1 MTREE
6 LINRIAE
13 SEDSHF
19 DRETLEGF
27 TDHQLAEVANES
39 EVNLTDEESDEA
51 GGEEED
57 ESQEPQQNAAGEAE
71 RPVALEDLP
80 EEVRDVVREHREERE
95 NEEETLRARLRS
107 NEDCRISD
115 EVLETMNLEQLRE
128 VQSQFGRRFLGA
140 GGSRTRDASG
150 EDGEDWY
157 DRNPRPRPVVLA
169 DPDGEA
175 PESEEPAAV
184 KGGRA

>member
-6 LINRIAE
+6 LIDRIAE

-39 EVNLTDEESDEA
+39 EVDLTDGGSEDA
-51 GGEEED
+51 GGEGD
-57 ESQEPQQNAAGEAE
+57 
-71 RPVALEDLP
+71 RMLALEDLP
-80 EEVRDVVREHREERE
+80 EEVRAVVREHREERE
-95 NEEETLRARLRS
+95 DEEETLRARLRS
-107 NEDCRISD
+107 NEDCRISE

-128 VQSQFGRRFLGA
+128 VQSQFGRRYLGA
-140 GGSRTRDASG
+140 GGSRSRDATG
-150 EDGEDWY
+150 DEGEDWY

-169 DPDGEA
+169 DPDGET

-184 KGGRA
+184 RGEGQA